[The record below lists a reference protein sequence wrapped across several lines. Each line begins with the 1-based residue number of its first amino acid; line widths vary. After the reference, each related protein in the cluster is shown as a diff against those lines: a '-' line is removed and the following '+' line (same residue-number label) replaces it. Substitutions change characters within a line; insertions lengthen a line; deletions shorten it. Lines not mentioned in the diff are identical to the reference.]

1 MSVIKDNSEVL
12 MHFAIKLADGSVAES
27 TFANTKPV
35 IFRMGDGSL
44 TDNFEKCLLGLTAGQ
59 KKQFDLAPED
69 AFGPSNP
76 NNIHYVDLSKFNA
89 DTPAEVGRIIA
100 FTGPDGH
107 DIPGIITQ
115 VVGDSVTVDFNHPL
129 AGKTVT
135 FEVEVVSIER

>member
-1 MSVIKDNSEVL
+1 MSAINSNSEVL
-12 MHFAIKLADGSVAES
+12 MHFSIKLADGTVAES
-27 TFANTKPV
+27 TFANAKPV

-44 TDNFEKCLLGLTAGQ
+44 TANFEKCLLGLVVGQ

-69 AFGPSNP
+69 AFGPINP
-76 NNIHYVDLSKFNA
+76 NNIHHVELSKFSV

-100 FTGPDGH
+100 FTGPEGH

>member
-12 MHFAIKLADGSVAES
+12 MHFSIKLADGTVAES
-27 TFANTKPV
+27 TFANAKPV
-35 IFRMGDGSL
+35 IFRIGDGSL
-44 TDNFEKCLLGLTAGQ
+44 TENFEKCLLGLTVGQ

-76 NNIHYVDLSKFNA
+76 NNIHHVALSKFSA

>member
-12 MHFAIKLADGSVAES
+12 MHFAIKLADGTVAES
-27 TFANTKPV
+27 TFANAKPV

-44 TDNFEKCLLGLTAGQ
+44 TANFEKCLLGLTVGQ
-59 KKQFDLAPED
+59 KSSFDLAPED

-76 NNIHYVDLSKFNA
+76 NNIHHVELSKFSA
-89 DTPAEVGRIIA
+89 ETPAEVGRIIA

-115 VVGDSVTVDFNHPL
+115 VMGESVTVDFNHPL